1 MKKYFVLIDGE
12 KKYVANKAEADELL
26 IEAFLPGVQ
35 GIDWNIYGSK
45 PSSIEVLKSIKVN
58 NWYCGIISAFY
69 AWSNNCTISKNDAN
83 KVRSALKKY
92 GYTCNILGGIICN
105 LSK

>member
-12 KKYVANKAEADELL
+12 KKFVANKSEADALL
-26 IEAFLPGVQ
+26 IDAMLSGVQ
-35 GIDWNIYGSK
+35 GIDWTIYENK
-45 PSSIEVLKSIKVN
+45 PSAIDVLKSIEVN
-58 NWYCGIISAFY
+58 NWYCGVVSAFY
-69 AWSNNCTISKNDAN
+69 AWVNNCTISKNDAN
-83 KVRSALKKY
+83 KVRKALKKY

>member
-12 KKYVANKAEADELL
+12 KFDAMTKADADALL
-26 IEAFLPGVQ
+26 IDAMLSGIQ
-35 GIDWNIYGSK
+35 GIDWNIYESK

-83 KVRSALKKY
+83 RVRKALKKY

>member
-1 MKKYFVLIDGE
+1 MKKYYVIIDGA
-12 KKYVANKAEADELL
+12 KIDAVSKADADALL
-26 IEAFLPGVQ
+26 VDALLSGVQ
-35 GIDWNIYGSK
+35 CIDWTIYEDK
-45 PSSIEVLKSIKVN
+45 PRATEVLKSITVY
-58 NWYCGIISAFY
+58 NWYCGKVDAFY

-83 KVRSALKKY
+83 KVRKALKKY